1 MKKNFDDLE
10 GKNIIVTGGNKG
22 IGQQISKDFSE
33 LGANVIVIGRDQSSL
48 SETLDLLSE
57 NNGNHSIYAL
67 DITKINEV
75 EKTIKQ
81 IIMSYGTIDVLVNN
95 AGINITK
102 PALEV
107 QEEDWDKVL
116 DINLKASFF
125 VSQFIGKYMTKQK
138 KGKIVNI
145 ASQVGFV
152 GYFDRAAY
160 SASKGGVIQLT
171 KSLAV
176 EWAKYN
182 INVNAVAPTFVETS
196 LTEKMFENQD
206 FKEDVLERILFHK
219 LPTPNDI
226 SGAVLYLSS
235 QLSNFVT
242 GETIKVDGG
251 WTAI

>member
-1 MKKNFDDLE
+1 MTKGFDDLK
-10 GKNIIVTGGNKG
+10 GKNIVVTGGNKG
-22 IGQQISKDFSE
+22 IGQQISKDLAEF
-33 LGANVIVIGRDQSSL
+33 GANIIVIGRDITSL
-48 SETLDLLSE
+48 NETLTILKR
-57 NNGNHSIYAL
+57 NGGYHSIYVL

-75 EKTIKQ
+75 EKTIET
-81 IIMSYGTIDVLVNN
+81 IIKNYGTIDVLVNN

-102 PALEV
+102 PALEI
-107 QEEDWDKVL
+107 QEDDWDKVL
-116 DINLKASFF
+116 DINLKSLFF
-125 VSQFIGKYMTKQK
+125 ISQFVGKYMSKEG
-138 KGKIVNI
+138 KGKIINI

-152 GYFDRAAY
+152 GYFNRAPYA
-160 SASKGGVIQLT
+160 SSKGGVIQLT

-196 LTEKMFENQD
+196 LTEKMFENQE

-251 WTAI
+251 WTAM

>member
-1 MKKNFDDLE
+1 MKKSFDDLK

-22 IGQQISKDFSE
+22 IGQQISKDLSQ
-33 LGANVIVIGRDQSSL
+33 LGANVIVIGRDSISL
-48 SETLDLLSE
+48 NETLEILNRSE
-57 NNGNHSIYAL
+57 GKHSIYAL

-75 EKTIKQ
+75 EKTIEKV
-81 IIMSYGTIDVLVNN
+81 IKAYGTIDVLVNN
-95 AGINITK
+95 AGVNITK
-102 PALEV
+102 PALEI
-107 QEEDWDKVL
+107 QEDDWNKVL
-116 DINLKASFF
+116 DINLKSLFF
-125 VSQFIGKYMTKQK
+125 ISQFVGKYMSKERQ
-138 KGKIVNI
+138 GKIVNI

-152 GYFDRAAY
+152 GYFNRAPY

-171 KSLAV
+171 KSLAI

-182 INVNAVAPTFVETS
+182 INVNAVAPTFVETN
-196 LTEKMFENQD
+196 LTEKMFEDQD
-206 FKEDVLERILFHK
+206 FKEDVLERILFRE

-242 GETIKVDGG
+242 GETLKVDGG